1 MLEQTNKK
9 SSIGVGLCLVQVLL
23 IEIYLLGLAKYD
35 WNHCSNLEYQDCNPH
50 HVHKHIFSSIIF
62 IQYRVSCKPWS
73 PINILQRCKI
83 VNFTTLIV
91 ASTIIGVRFL
101 QNRTRSSSWNSL
113 LFSNSLHQIPL
124 HDVGWRYVSRQS
136 TESIS
141 ASPRTSSWYWN
152 SKKAS
157 LTREAFFDGHVI
169 SLIPLSHKTSRASYL
184 NRV

>member
-62 IQYRVSCKPWS
+62 IQYRVSYKPWS

-83 VNFTTLIV
+83 ANFTTLIV
-91 ASTIIGVRFL
+91 ASTIIGVRFY
-101 QNRTRSSSWNSL
+101 R
-113 LFSNSLHQIPL
+113 I
-124 HDVGWRYVSRQS
+124 
-136 TESIS
+136 
-141 ASPRTSSWYWN
+141 
-152 SKKAS
+152 
-157 LTREAFFDGHVI
+157 GHVLHHGI
-169 SLIPLSHKTSRASYL
+169 LCYFQIVYIRSLFTMLAGDTCQGNPQKAFQPVQGHPLGTEIAKKLR
-184 NRV
+184 